1 MFCGQCG
8 AAAGADDKFCQN
20 CGKSLTLPSP
30 GQQSQ
35 QQPVVSVTN
44 LDKDAIL
51 KFLKKCL
58 AAPQGGLE
66 NATQFIAV
74 ALVLWLFCLLA
85 WRLFAIP
92 GSWVQIIKPGYCG
105 ALSGR
110 EGTFEMFLCSSKVA
124 AEIFSGPFIL
134 CVLLFLSRNMILKLL
149 VFFAARIPDWL
160 RCLLFPATCT
170 IFFGISWSAMH
181 LETSDAVGIVSQ
193 RSFPALVGLITF
205 VFLRFGN
212 LIPGLIQPI
221 LNKRDVIPFPARALL
236 TIAIPFFL
244 SLVMNYQA
252 SVTNS
257 AEKEQEIV
265 LLSMVLAH
273 LALVPNRL
281 QAGRLQTIA
290 NSVRK

>member
-1 MFCGQCG
+1 MPSQSLLQLRSVILHPAPDRRVIDIE
-8 AAAGADDKFCQN
+8 AALLQQLLNIAQRQGVAKIPPNRTKDETVF
-20 CGKSLTLPSP
+20 GLPPLEDRGS
-30 GQQSQ
+30 GYH
-35 QQPVVSVTN
+35 
-44 LDKDAIL
+44 LAIL
-51 KFLKKCL
+51 SRHQ
-58 AAPQGGLE
+58 PPS
-66 NATQFIAV
+66 
-74 ALVLWLFCLLA
+74 
-85 WRLFAIP
+85 R
-92 GSWVQIIKPGYCG
+92 
-105 ALSGR
+105 
-110 EGTFEMFLCSSKVA
+110 KVA
-124 AEIFSGPFIL
+124 THP
-134 CVLLFLSRNMILKLL
+134 VKLL

-265 LLSMVLAH
+265 LLSMVLAY